1 MTIFHISASERLLQP
16 QYGRDVGKTGGREVI
31 RIMVSTKEV
40 IEVGDKVVHGR
51 LISQVDF
58 VGFGD

>member
-1 MTIFHISASERLLQP
+1 M
-16 QYGRDVGKTGGREVI
+16 I

-40 IEVGDKVVHGR
+40 IEVGDKVVLGR
-51 LISQVDF
+51 LISQLDF